1 MEFSDPAEC
10 WSRVFSAKWFRKYI
24 CATIVLFPMWLLM
37 CCSVNIYCEIQT
49 ALGFACNRKSR
60 VRNSDSFATLQVDRH
75 HQRHA
80 SSTERVWFFS
90 VLTGSSGFISQGLVK
105 GTQPSLF
112 PCLPRP
118 KTSVNGLFSGVLRG
132 WHINQWASVC
142 HMVATSNLP
151 FFLSKLFSNIG
162 CKLNRAPSDR
172 KDRWTW

>member
-1 MEFSDPAEC
+1 MLVKSVQCKVISKIYLCNDCVISNVIAH
-10 WSRVFSAKWFRKYI
+10 
-24 CATIVLFPMWLLM
+24 VLQCKHILRN
-37 CCSVNIYCEIQT
+37 SNG
-49 ALGFACNRKSR
+49 LGFC
-60 VRNSDSFATLQVDRH
+60 LQQKKQSKKQWQFCDVTGR
-75 HQRHA
+75 QTSPTPRLFYR
-80 SSTERVWFFS
+80 TCMIFS